1 MPGFNVKLDCQPD
14 KNVVYTGDRG
24 FHNALDDNALEEDCF
39 EDLVTHREVL
49 MMRVMNTITD
59 KPQWDQKVFDDDITT
74 KWRDEIAQSGQDVTP
89 TMMDWIIKELQWKAS
104 ILKETG
110 YVRVFDVGVI
120 KSDTAVSKE
129 IQQSLKEAVK
139 PLEDMPEKDYHPGSD
154 NKVVDLVHPSMFPVI
169 YGQTRVLPDR
179 AIGLNDCLASVGQ
192 GDLVPVPLSENC
204 GPLLYIQHNYD
215 SNDYDSDE
223 QVRVFSDKFQWL
235 PCDVELGD
243 DGSCRIVSYINN
255 AHPVHHKPLYEAV
268 EKIIAQ
274 AIPLWNRSLSKFIVP
289 RIEYS
294 QVEYGEHPDPKPVQP
309 EGDDYD
315 RSAFWER
322 YEQWESTRP
331 IIPPEPASFEPRK
344 EMYSADLREQ
354 FPDKKLQIIVKLANI
369 ELSPD
374 NPEYEG
380 GSWHIE
386 GQLNERICATAIYY
400 YDSENITDNTLA
412 FRQRGMMDMLE
423 ILYPQGQ
430 FKFLQDVFGF
440 GDDIDGNGTN
450 RDITQD
456 LGAVACKEGRLLT
469 FPNTVQHCVSPFS
482 LVDPSKPGHR
492 KILALFLVDPHRRI
506 ISSANVPPQQEDWG
520 HERQNAVNQALA
532 SLPVELQ
539 NIVQNDLEP
548 MMTLEK
554 AKEYRLELMK
564 ERGYRSGKHNE
575 NFQAGDFGL
584 CEH

>member
-1 MPGFNVKLDCQPD
+1 MPGFNVKLDCKPD
-14 KNVVYTGDRG
+14 RNVVYPGDYG
-24 FHNALDDNALEEDCF
+24 FPNALDDNAIEKDCF
-39 EDLVTHREVL
+39 DDLVTHREVL

-74 KWRDEIAQSGQDVTP
+74 KWRNEIAQSGQDVTP
-89 TMMDWIIKELQWKAS
+89 TVMDWIIKELQWKAN

-154 NKVVDLVHPSMFPVI
+154 NKVVDLVHPSLFPVI
-169 YGQTRVLPDR
+169 YGKTRVLPDR
-179 AIGLNDCLASVGQ
+179 VIGLDDCIGSVGQ

-204 GPLLYIQHNYD
+204 GPLFYSQPDYG
-215 SNDYDSDE
+215 SNDYDTDE

-243 DGSCRIVSYINN
+243 DASCRIVSYINN
-255 AHPVHHKPLYEAV
+255 AHPIHHKPLYEVV
-268 EKIIAQ
+268 EQIIAR
-274 AIPLWNRSLSKFIVP
+274 AIPLWNRSLSKFITP

-294 QVEYGEHPDPKPVQP
+294 KVEYGEHPDPKPVQP
-309 EGDDYD
+309 EGDGYD
-315 RSAFWER
+315 TDAFWEL
-322 YEQWESTRP
+322 YEEWESTHP
-331 IIPPEPASFEPRK
+331 IIPPEPASFEPRN
-344 EMYSADLREQ
+344 ETYSADLREQ

-369 ELSPD
+369 ELSQD

-423 ILYPQGQ
+423 ISYSQGQ

-440 GDDIDGNGTN
+440 GDDIDGSGTN

-532 SLPVELQ
+532 CLPVELQ

-548 MMTLEK
+548 MMTMEK

-564 ERGYRSGKHNE
+564 ERGYRSGKYNE
-575 NFQAGDFGL
+575 NFETGDFRL

>member
-1 MPGFNVKLDCQPD
+1 MPGFNVKLTCQPD
-14 KNVVYTGDRG
+14 KNVVYTGHHG
-24 FHNALDDNALEEDCF
+24 FPNALDDDALEEGYLD
-39 EDLVTHREVL
+39 DLVTHREVL

-59 KPQWDQKVFDDDITT
+59 KPQWDQKVFDNDITT

-89 TMMDWIIKELQWKAS
+89 TMMDWIIKELQWKANV
-104 ILKETG
+104 LKETG
-110 YVRVFDVGVI
+110 YVGVFDVGVI

-129 IQQSLKEAVK
+129 LQQSLKEAVK
-139 PLEDMPEKDYHPGSD
+139 PLEDMSEKDYHPGSD
-154 NKVVDLVHPSMFPVI
+154 NKVVDLVHPSLFPVI

-179 AIGLNDCLASVGQ
+179 VIGPHDCLGSVGQ
-192 GDLVPVPLSENC
+192 GDLVPIPLSQDC
-204 GPLLYIQHNYD
+204 GPLLCSQHDYD
-215 SNDYDSDE
+215 SNE
-223 QVRVFSDKFQWL
+223 ETRVFSDKFQWL

-243 DGSCRIVSYINN
+243 DGGCRIVSYINN
-255 AHPVHHKPLYEAV
+255 AHPVHHKPLYEVV

-274 AIPLWNRSLSKFIVP
+274 AIPLWNHSLSRFVVP

-294 QVEYGEHPDPKPVQP
+294 EVIYGEHPEPRPVQP
-309 EGDDYD
+309 EGHVHY
-315 RSAFWER
+315 SHAFWELHD
-322 YEQWESTRP
+322 QWESTRP
-331 IIPPEPASFEPRK
+331 IILPEPVSFEPRK
-344 EMYSADLREQ
+344 EMYSANLREQ

-374 NPEYEG
+374 NPQYEG

-412 FRQRGMMDMLE
+412 FRQRGMMDMLG
-423 ILYPQGQ
+423 ISYPQGQ
-430 FKFLQDVFGF
+430 FNFLQAVFGF
-440 GDDIDGNGTN
+440 SDDIGGSGDN
-450 RDITQD
+450 RDMTQD

-520 HERQNAVNQALA
+520 YERQNAVNQALA
-532 SLPVELQ
+532 SLPLELQ
-539 NIVQNDLEP
+539 DIVQNDLGP
-548 MMTLEK
+548 IMTMEK

-564 ERGYRSGKHNE
+564 ERGHRSGKHND
-575 NFQAGDFGL
+575 NFEAGSFNL